1 MSEVAEM
8 YRGMQGFRK
17 QLRAAYG
24 VPCPECQ
31 RLLPKAHPKI
41 LLPMDYCKMHK
52 YRDPR
57 PELTQA
63 DYDALTGT
71 KVEP

>member
-8 YRGMQGFRK
+8 YAGMKSFNK
-17 QLRAAYG
+17 KLRAKYG
-24 VPCPECQ
+24 MPCPECQ

-41 LLPMDYCKMHK
+41 LLPGHRCKMHR
-52 YRDPR
+52 YTDPR

-63 DYDALTGT
+63 DYDAVSGGDQ
-71 KVEP
+71 